1 MMDQWNELLCCP
13 RCHNVGRVSLS
24 NPNMPKCLRL
34 KTSPMA
40 LNRAYAV
47 RSQLP
52 LRSISRRYRKAA
64 LGAVVEFGSVLIQSE
79 KCREHDIKFI
89 AVFESA
95 QNGDCGICYPCRYAP
110 SFACR

>member
-1 MMDQWNELLCCP
+1 VLPTVPQRRQGEFIQPKHAEMPTVEDIPDGFKPCI
-13 RCHNVGRVSLS
+13 RCTV
-24 NPNMPKCLRL
+24 P
-34 KTSPMA
+34 TSVAEPA
-40 LNRAYAV
+40 
-47 RSQLP
+47 
-52 LRSISRRYRKAA
+52 ISRRYRKAA

-95 QNGDCGICYPCRYAP
+95 QNGDCGICYPCWHAP